1 MEELKER
8 EMSETHNH
16 LKTYLQEKMSLS
28 HIYQPAMIKC
38 LLQNSGKSSPE
49 KIAQEI
55 SAHDPTQIE
64 YYTDRVNQMVG
75 RVLRKNGVADKA
87 GKSYTLNGFENLS
100 DAEVLELTELC
111 DAALAEYIHNR
122 GTQIFDHR
130 RRGRRPIS
138 GSIRYQVLKRAK
150 GRCELC
156 GISAEE
162 KRLDV
167 DHIHPKSLGGK
178 DDLSNY
184 QALCFS
190 CNAAKGNTDD
200 TDFRGLGSMYD
211 HREEQ
216 CLFCEI
222 QNSARVV
229 SENALAYLTEDAY
242 PVTEGHALVIPKRHV
257 EDYFGL
263 SQAEINAINQL
274 LTEHKDKL
282 EQDSSVTGFNIGAN
296 CGDSAG
302 QTVFHCHMHLIP
314 RRKGDMEDPRGGV
327 RHVIPSKANY
337 KAT

>member
-1 MEELKER
+1 
-8 EMSETHNH
+8 MSESYKI

-28 HIYQPAMIKC
+28 HIYQPAMLKC
-38 LLQNSGKSSPE
+38 LLTNKGEASPE
-49 KIAQEI
+49 LIAKEI
-55 SAHDPTQIE
+55 SSHDPTQIE

-75 RVLRKNGVADKA
+75 RVLRKNGVVDKDNSIYSL
-87 GKSYTLNGFENLS
+87 KGFDDLTDS
-100 DAEVLELTELC
+100 EVDQLAQVCDEALEKYL
-111 DAALAEYIHNR
+111 DKRGAAL
-122 GTQIFDHR
+122 FDNR

-138 GSIRYQVLKRAK
+138 GSVRYEVLKRAK

-184 QALCFS
+184 QALCYS

-211 HREEQ
+211 HRDEQ

-222 QNSARVV
+222 QDSARVV

-263 SQAEINAINQL
+263 SQAEINAINRL